1 MECLFRGRKMK
12 LSFPFPFVFRHV
24 DSSIN
29 STFIL
34 RNLIR
39 DSRFDRSHFGRDSP
53 VERNLFRDVLI
64 NSSIRAFHQLQ
75 RSEEFF
81 EFSPE
86 LIRRFRSRE
95 KQIPI
100 IARIISTNICVMH
113 VSSATRVIFP
123 IRIYDLQNIYSQKGE
138 FHFFFHEYFI
148 VI

>member
-1 MECLFRGRKMK
+1 MFIQGEKDEIIFSIPFCFPTRG
-12 LSFPFPFVFRHV
+12 FVNKFYV
-24 DSSIN
+24 Y
-29 STFIL
+29 ST

>member
-1 MECLFRGRKMK
+1 MK

-39 DSRFDRSHFGRDSP
+39 DSRFDRSHFGRDSL

-95 KQIPI
+95 K
-100 IARIISTNICVMH
+100 
-113 VSSATRVIFP
+113 
-123 IRIYDLQNIYSQKGE
+123 
-138 FHFFFHEYFI
+138 
-148 VI
+148 